1 MKNVVLKIKAK
12 ELVEEAKFARK
23 EERAAYKSFVHARNS
38 QIFERANLAL
48 IGFQNL
54 QNHRKTVIRDEAR
67 ATHLARM
74 FIAGVPYS
82 LVESNTAPLPDYLL
96 EKVVR
101 MVHLYRE
108 NPMGFRTKVR
118 PVPADLDADAAKSF
132 AVLEDIVSWM
142 GPNNAE

>member
-12 ELVEEAKFARK
+12 ELAEEAKFVRR
-23 EERAAYKSFVHARNS
+23 EEHAAYKSFVHSRNS
-38 QIFERANLAL
+38 QIFDRANRAL

-54 QNHRKTVIRDEAR
+54 QNHRKTVIREEAR

-82 LVESNTAPLPDYLL
+82 LVESNTAPLPEYLL

-108 NPMGFRTKVR
+108 NPMGFRTKIR
-118 PVPADLDADAAKSF
+118 PPITDLDAYAAQRF
-132 AVLEDIVSWM
+132 AVLEDLVLWM
-142 GPNNAE
+142 GPNDAG